1 MKFGLGDKLIR
12 RPWESAN
19 FTDAHAVYTICTNAF
34 ISFFLQSDNVLV
46 NIEAA
51 DVNVCSEVL

>member
-1 MKFGLGDKLIR
+1 MLGDRGKVR
-12 RPWESAN
+12 
-19 FTDAHAVYTICTNAF
+19 
-34 ISFFLQSDNVLV
+34 ISLTPMQCIQFVLMHSFHFFLQSDNVLM